1 MAKAL
6 CVLQSELANGLIAKK
21 CENLAEDKPSTKRG
35 LKRKKGTQ
43 KQSNKFNNSQENCSD
58 SQLLKG
64 EDRPLGNFP
73 SAKEVASLDQDF
85 LKSHCNLGYRAEN
98 IVKLAKHVVSGK
110 LKIEEFEEA
119 FESSPSYE
127 IIYKEMMKIKGFGP
141 FACSSVMMCMGF
153 YQVIPMD
160 SETIRH
166 LEDVHGRKVPK
177 VCMRKKLEA
186 VQQYVKD
193 IYDKY
198 APFQSLA
205 YWYIYVSSS
214 PYYYYYLIFSL
225 ILNFDFSAKSFL
237 IFFLF
242 FIIRFELLEY
252 YEEKFGKLSELPNSS
267 YHVVTSS
274 H

>member
-110 LKIEEFEEA
+110 LKLEEFEEA

-237 IFFLF
+237 IFFF
-242 FIIRFELLEY
+242 FLLS
-252 YEEKFGKLSELPNSS
+252 GSS
-267 YHVVTSS
+267 CWSTMKRNLES
-274 H
+274 